1 MYIDKVMPCYDQY
14 TTHATQ
20 VTRQHYVWSM
30 MLYTKMFLYQILMS
44 VPRVMV
50 VVVTPVETHL
60 DPLLVA
66 VDLDTCCKVT
76 AEPVQVTIHVIP

>member
-1 MYIDKVMPCYDQY
+1 MRHNNDEAKNVYIDRVMPCYDH
-14 TTHATQ
+14 TTQA
-20 VTRQHYVWSM
+20 SN
-30 MLYTKMFLYQILMS
+30 MLYTKIFLYQILMS

-76 AEPVQVTIHVIP
+76 AEPVQVTIHATP

>member
-1 MYIDKVMPCYDQY
+1 MIIQ
-14 TTHATQ
+14 HRQ
-20 VTRQHYVWSM
+20 VICQHYIWSM
-30 MLYTKMFLYQILMS
+30 MLYTKIFLYQILMS

-66 VDLDTCCKVT
+66 VDLDTRCKVT
-76 AEPVQVTIHVIP
+76 AEPVQVTIHATP